1 MVVGIIVM
9 KLLALQSFHLSE
21 IFMIID
27 SDSKEDI
34 ACLYCGD
41 SQSQPW
47 ATENGYTAVRCS
59 NCGLIYVNPRP
70 SLSLISE
77 AVQTGVHSDVEH
89 GRTAIGNRVGSKVAI
104 YKNILGSLF
113 EDLWLSSKK
122 VSWLDV
128 GAGYGEVIE
137 AVTLLA
143 PAGSKIVGLEP
154 MKPKADHASA
164 RGLTIR
170 QCYLNEITEKFDVIS
185 LVNVYSH
192 IPDFRSFLK
201 EVTTVLTS
209 TGEVFI
215 ETGNTADLKSLLE
228 VPGELD
234 LPDHL
239 VFAGEKHL
247 TGFLNE
253 AGFSVVTI
261 KRRRIDTLT
270 NFAKS
275 IVKKAIGR
283 KVNLAL
289 PYTSAYRS
297 LLIRAKLA

>member
-1 MVVGIIVM
+1 
-9 KLLALQSFHLSE
+9 
-21 IFMIID
+21 MIEN
-27 SDSKEDI
+27 SRENI

-41 SQSQPW
+41 KNSQPW
-47 ATENGYTAVRCS
+47 ATENGYTAVKCK

-89 GRTAIGNRVGSKVAI
+89 GRTAIGNRVSSKVNAYRKI
-104 YKNILGSLF
+104 MESMF
-113 EDLWLSSKK
+113 DDLWASKKK

-137 AVTLLA
+137 AVSLLA

-154 MKPKADHASA
+154 MKPKAESARA

-170 QCYLNEITEKFDVIS
+170 QCYLNEVNEKFDVIS
-185 LVNVYSH
+185 LINVFSH

-201 EVTTVLTS
+201 DVRKVLS
-209 TGEVFI
+209 DGGEIFI
-215 ETGNTADLKSLLE
+215 ETGNTADLKYLNQ

-247 TGFLNE
+247 EGFLKETGFSIVSL
-253 AGFSVVTI
+253 
-261 KRRRIDTLT
+261 KRRRIDSLS

-275 IVKKAIGR
+275 IIKKLIGR

-297 LLIRAKLA
+297 LLIRARLN

>member
-1 MVVGIIVM
+1 M
-9 KLLALQSFHLSE
+9 KV
-21 IFMIID
+21 D
-27 SDSKEDI
+27 SRENI

-41 SQSQPW
+41 TNSQPW
-47 ATENGYTAVRCS
+47 ATENGYTAVKCK

-70 SLSLISE
+70 TLSLISE

-89 GRTAIGNRVGSKVAI
+89 GRTAIGNRVASKVNV
-104 YKNILGSLF
+104 YKRIIESVF
-113 EDLWLSSKK
+113 DDLWASKKK

-137 AVTLLA
+137 AVSRLA
-143 PAGSKIVGLEP
+143 PAGSNIVGLEP
-154 MKPKADHASA
+154 MKPKAESA
-164 RGLTIR
+164 RTRGLTIR
-170 QCYLNEITEKFDVIS
+170 QTYLNEVDEKFDIIS
-185 LVNVYSH
+185 LINVFSH

-201 EVTTVLTS
+201 DVRKVLTS
-209 TGEVFI
+209 NGEIFI
-215 ETGNTADLKSLLE
+215 ETGNTADLKYLHQ

-247 TGFLNE
+247 EGFLKE
-253 AGFSVVTI
+253 AGFSIVVL
-261 KRRRIDTLT
+261 KRRRIDNMM

-275 IVKKAIGR
+275 IAKKLLGR

-297 LLIRAKLA
+297 LLIRARIN